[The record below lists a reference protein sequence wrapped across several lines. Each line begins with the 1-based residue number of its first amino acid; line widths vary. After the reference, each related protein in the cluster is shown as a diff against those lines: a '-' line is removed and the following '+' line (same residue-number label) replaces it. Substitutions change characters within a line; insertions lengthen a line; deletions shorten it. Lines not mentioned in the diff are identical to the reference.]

1 MDGLVHFKKN
11 ILILEVLFWAISS
24 WLKAIDFDFLDNSKI
39 ERIGTKIK
47 KASNI
52 DDVPKVLRNIY
63 FGPLTLKIT

>member
-1 MDGLVHFKKN
+1 
-11 ILILEVLFWAISS
+11 
-24 WLKAIDFDFLDNSKI
+24 LKAIDFDFLDNSKF

-63 FGPLTLKIT
+63 FGPLTLKITQIIQFWCLNFFQIQF